1 MIVIQTS
8 TLTYGNPELTASGR
22 DDSAGRGWPVL
33 TFRIPHS
40 PFRIAAAALL
50 VAAIL
55 PAAAAAAPLAVP
67 YNGYLTD
74 AEGEAYDG
82 NVSVTAELYET
93 FEGGEPVTM
102 CTWPSLKVD
111 AGVLSFVMGDDCT
124 PPLESAMFLPDG
136 MYLAVTINGTTLEP
150 RQEVLSTPYA
160 LAAEDSSNLGGYPA
174 EEYLLSEDAAGV
186 CTSGDWNDLSVRP
199 DLSLYLKADGS
210 VALAGPWDL
219 AGQPLSNV
227 VIGASQTPPE
237 PAIAGQ
243 LWWDSAAGSLKVY
256 TGEKWELVSAAEG
269 AAVASDLDCVGCV
282 AQGELGFELADVA
295 VSGQYGDL
303 SGTPDLS
310 GYALTANLQ
319 GVCFTGSYQDLIDI
333 PDLTAFVT
341 QEDLA
346 DVALSGDYDDLANAP
361 DLSAYAMV
369 GELATVA
376 MSGAYQDL
384 SGAPDL
390 SVYLKADGSVG
401 LAGDLDVGKHRL
413 LNLAVD
419 ASGDAPAAPVAGQ
432 LWWDAGGKVLRV
444 WTGPEWLGLGT
455 GAGALPKDGL
465 SAVSNGTLTNELA
478 KDYVAT
484 GLPAKIG
491 VSKDAALEIPDS
503 GSLAGLEVSFGL
515 THPFCA
521 ELSVRL
527 LPPGDDQGILL
538 VDAGDIQGQ
547 QYDGEFGIGDELPA
561 GGTLQGLL
569 GGEQSGTWLLR
580 VTDTVQNGN
589 DGPGQVES
597 FAMTTGYLASGQVQV
612 NGSLTVG
619 DQDVGSQLKA
629 HSSQL
634 EALQGEIWCLKNC
647 DPAKIGDCK
656 DRTCDGLAQTCQE
669 AGALPDGTSCQAG
682 AGTCQDG
689 ECCVPMSCFLLGAV
703 CGESDDGCGGVVQ
716 CGQCQDPEAVCHEN
730 QCCVPEMCESLGK
743 ECGEWDDGCG
753 DAVQCGGCGEAYECT
768 QDGACEYANGLPE
781 CGGICCPELAGYAVT
796 CNGKDHCEYANQDGG
811 GWKQWDVWIYVA
823 PGSFQMGSPD
833 NEDGQGGNES
843 PVHPVTIAYGYF
855 ISKYEIVVKQY
866 DACIADGDCSQGSTA
881 DWDGYGWGLNTSAN
895 GRSDHPQNGITW
907 QQAKDFC
914 AWSAPD
920 GRLPSEA
927 EWEYAATGPVHM
939 KYPWG
944 DNPDPTCSN
953 NTAVFN
959 EAGGTGGYGCGEGGT
974 WPVGSKTAG
983 ASWCGA
989 LDMSGNPWEWNED
1002 WYHNSYTNAPDDGSA
1017 WVDPASSHRVL
1028 RGGSFDSGAG
1038 NMRSAGRAGSTPG
1051 ARGVHFGAR
1060 CLRPLP

>member
-1 MIVIQTS
+1 M
-8 TLTYGNPELTASGR
+8 LTRWGR
-22 DDSAGRGWPVL
+22 AFLSIAVVLLWAG
-33 TFRIPHS
+33 
-40 PFRIAAAALL
+40 AAL
-50 VAAIL
+50 
-55 PAAAAAAPLAVP
+55 AAPLAVP

-93 FEGGEPVTM
+93 FEGGEAVTM

-111 AGVLSFVMGDDCT
+111 AGVLSFVLGANCT

-150 RQEVLSTPYA
+150 RQEILSTPYA
-160 LAAEDSSNLGGYPA
+160 LAAEDSSNLGGYAA
-174 EEYLLSEDAAGV
+174 EDYLLAEDAADV
-186 CTSGDWNDLSVRP
+186 CQSCDWNDLAVKP
-199 DLSLYLKADGS
+199 DLSVYLKADGS

-219 AGQPLSNV
+219 AGQPLANV
-227 VIGASQTPPE
+227 VIGASETPPE
-237 PAIAGQ
+237 GAAAGQ
-243 LWWDSAAGSLKVY
+243 LWWDSGAGSLKVY

-282 AQGELGFELADVA
+282 AQAELGFEFADVA
-295 VSGQYGDL
+295 MSGDYEDL
-303 SGTPDLS
+303 ANTPNLS

-319 GVCFTGSYQDLIDI
+319 PVCISGSYQDLVDL
-333 PDLTAFVT
+333 DLTAFVT
-341 QEDLA
+341 QEELA
-346 DVALSGDYDDLANAP
+346 DVALSGDYEDLGNKPNLSGFLMSGDLALVASTGLWADLLGKP
-361 DLSAYAMV
+361 DL
-369 GELATVA
+369 L
-376 MSGAYQDL
+376 L
-384 SGAPDL
+384 
-390 SVYLKADGSVG
+390 ADGSVG
-401 LAGDLDVGKHRL
+401 LAGDWDLGKHRL

-419 ASGDAPAAPVAGQ
+419 ASGEAPPGPVAGQ

-444 WTGPEWLGLGT
+444 WTGLEWLGLGT

-478 KDYVAT
+478 KDYAAS

-491 VSKDAALEIPDS
+491 VSKDVALEVSDA
-503 GSLAGLEVSFGL
+503 GSLADLEVSFSL

-561 GGTLQGLL
+561 GGTLAGLL
-569 GGEQSGTWLLR
+569 GTGQSGTWLLR

-589 DGPGQVES
+589 EGPGEIES
-597 FAMTTGYLASGQVQV
+597 FAMTIGYLASGQVQV
-612 NGSLTVG
+612 NGDQSVSGKLTVG
-619 DQDVGSQLKA
+619 DTDVGAELLALK
-629 HSSQL
+629 
-634 EALQGEIWCLKNC
+634 GEVWCLKNC
-647 DPAKIGDCK
+647 DPGKIGDCK
-656 DRTCDGLAQTCQE
+656 DRSCDGLAQTCVE
-669 AGALPDGTSCQAG
+669 SGALPDGTSCQGGAG
-682 AGTCQDG
+682 ACQGG

-703 CGESDDGCGGVVQ
+703 CGEADDGCGGTVQ
-716 CGQCQDPEAVCHEN
+716 CGQCQDPEAVCFEN
-730 QCCVPEMCESLGK
+730 QCCVPKTCESLGK

-753 DAVQCGGCGEAYECT
+753 DTVQCAPCGEGHECT
-768 QDGACEYANGLPE
+768 QDGTCQCASGLPE
-781 CGGICCPELAGYAVT
+781 CGGICCPELAGYAVS
-796 CNGKDHCEYANQDGG
+796 CNGKDHCEYANEDSG
-811 GWKQWDVWIYVA
+811 GWKEWDVWIYVA

-833 NEDGQGGNES
+833 NEAGHQDDES
-843 PVHPVTIAYGYF
+843 PVHAVTIASGYF

-866 DACIADGDCSQGSTA
+866 EACIAAGDCSQGSTA
-881 DWDGYGWGLNTSAN
+881 DWDGNGWGLNTSVN
-895 GRSDHPQNGITW
+895 GRFDHPQNGITW

-914 AWSAPD
+914 GWVTPD

-927 EWEYAATGPVHM
+927 EWEYAATGPVHL

-944 DNPDPTCSN
+944 DSPDPTCSN

-959 EAGGTGGYGCGEGGT
+959 EAGGAGGYGCSEGGT
-974 WPVGSKTAG
+974 WTVDSKTAG

-989 LDMSGNPWEWNED
+989 LDMSGNLWEWNED
-1002 WYHNSYTNAPDDGSA
+1002 WYHNSYTDAPSDGSA
-1017 WVDPASSHRVL
+1017 WVDPAGSARVS
-1028 RGGSFDSGAG
+1028 RGGSFNDAAAS
-1038 NMRSAGRAGSTPG
+1038 MRAAERSNYTPG
-1051 ARGVHFGAR
+1051 GRYAHYGAR